1 MATHMSAK
9 DVRDQ
14 FSDVLNRV
22 YYQRE
27 PIVVVRQGKP
37 MAVVVSLADF
47 ERYQQLAK
55 ERFFQTVDQ
64 VQARTGG
71 HDPEEA
77 LREVSE
83 AIDEVRRDTYGHGA

>member
-9 DVRDQ
+9 DARDQ

-27 PIVVVRQGKP
+27 PIVVERQGKP

-55 ERFFQTVDQ
+55 ERFFQAVDQ
-64 VQARTGG
+64 VQARTAG
-71 HDPEEA
+71 HDPEEV
-77 LREVSE
+77 LRDVSE
-83 AIDEVRRDTYGHGA
+83 AVDDVRRDTYGHGA